1 MTRTHARLAWWG
13 ALVLA
18 LALLKLVGIL
28 VDPQIRLFLG
38 DSSSYLFAARAE
50 GWLPSDRSF
59 TYPMLLEALVR
70 PTGSLHAL
78 LYWQS
83 LAGILVA
90 LLLASVLRLRFD
102 LPGVLAFAAA
112 CVFALEPAQL
122 FYERMVLAE
131 AFGMLA
137 FAAFFA
143 CASAYLARG
152 RSAWLVLAILF
163 GLATVTLRMNFL
175 PVVIVISLGLPLL
188 LLVERER
195 RARVPAVLR
204 HCALA
209 GLCFWAAHGEYRSY
223 VGTLFDRPPGYIGQA
238 GFMRMGLVA
247 PLITPAHFERVGL
260 PADFA
265 ARLAFDLADPGTRPS
280 QLWSPGGLAD
290 AIGKAGLDVDATCR
304 KLSAYAVR
312 DDPFGVVRLGVR
324 TLGGYFDPASSRL
337 RLTKDLGRD
346 PMPYPPN
353 VIESVATHW
362 AYDLVGVAERWT
374 PASRAFEQGSRWL
387 VACLF
392 LLVPIALANVLV
404 HWNSPRRVQA
414 VLAALFACGLV
425 ASEVLFSSIASYR
438 YLHSLPFF
446 MFVNAL
452 PLGVALW
459 QRRPG
464 RIGSRRSEPHAA

>member
-1 MTRTHARLAWWG
+1 MTRTHAQLAWWI
-13 ALVLA
+13 ALLLV

-50 GWLPSDRSF
+50 DWLPPDRSF

-83 LAGILVA
+83 LAGIVVA
-90 LLLASVLRLRFD
+90 LLLASVLRLRFG
-102 LPGVLAFAAA
+102 LPGALVFAAA
-112 CVFALEPAQL
+112 CAFAMEPAQL

-152 RSAWLVLAILF
+152 RFAWLVLAILF
-163 GLATVTLRMNFL
+163 GLGAVTLRMNFL
-175 PVVIVISLGLPLL
+175 PVVTVISLGLPLL
-188 LLVERER
+188 LLVGRER
-195 RARVPAVLR
+195 RVRAPAVLL

-209 GLCFWAAHGEYRSY
+209 GLCFWATHGEYRSY

-265 ARLAFDLADPGTRPS
+265 ARLEFDLADPGTRPS

-304 KLSAYAVR
+304 KLSAYALR
-312 DDPFGVVRLGVR
+312 DDPLGVVRLGVR
-324 TLGGYFDPASSRL
+324 TLGGYFDPEASRL

-353 VIESVATHW
+353 VIESVGTHW

-374 PASRAFEQGSRWL
+374 PASRAFELGSRWL

-392 LLVPIALANVLV
+392 LLVPISFANVLV
-404 HWNSPRRVQA
+404 HWKGPRRLQA

-425 ASEVLFSSIASYR
+425 ASHVLFSSIASYR

-446 MFVNAL
+446 MIVNAL
-452 PLGVALW
+452 PLVVALRA
-459 QRRPG
+459 RRARPMA
-464 RIGSRRSEPHAA
+464 HARP